1 MGQKVSP
8 HGLRVGVIKDWNS
21 RWYAGKENFASFLA
35 EDDAIR
41 KTIKKAYYGAGI
53 SKVVIE
59 RPSAE
64 KLRIRIEILQ
74 SVAILFAGRSRAR
87 QVRHNIDYMVF
98 NNPT

>member
-1 MGQKVSP
+1 MEPVRYQNGMLHILKIGSM
-8 HGLRVGVIKDWNS
+8 
-21 RWYAGKENFASFLA
+21 
-35 EDDAIR
+35 IR
-41 KTIKKAYYGAGI
+41 
-53 SKVVIE
+53 E
-59 RPSAE
+59 AE